1 MPQCDP
7 LGHFEQ
13 LVMLAIL
20 RQEAPAS
27 GAEIARCLEDNLE
40 RDRSA
45 LWYTSYPGN
54 RHAL

>member
-1 MPQCDP
+1 MPQGDP

-27 GAEIARCLEDNLE
+27 GAEIARCLEDNLVSE
-40 RDRSA
+40 
-45 LWYTSYPGN
+45 PN
-54 RHAL
+54 RTFRLPAK